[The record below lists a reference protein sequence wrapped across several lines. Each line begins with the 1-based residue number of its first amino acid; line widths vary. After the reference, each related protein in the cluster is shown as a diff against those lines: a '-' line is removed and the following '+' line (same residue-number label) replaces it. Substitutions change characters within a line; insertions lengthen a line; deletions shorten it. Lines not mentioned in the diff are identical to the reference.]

1 MYTWLVD
8 HDNAPLCR
16 DPKIAVLGGD
26 PSEWAEDIIEPWRF
40 RIAPREHVFYDLV
53 TPFLQRIGIEEH
65 IAHVILT
72 KKNSDRHSVLVT
84 LDFLQIDGPSVLV
97 RFATA
102 LPQEC
107 TLADVA
113 IAVPLL
119 DSFMLNEIQWEFP
132 TLQNNN
138 QPFRTRHGMG
148 IHIKILP
155 DGIAQEPQQDVSSL
169 LQITTIDHTLQL
181 EARDLVR
188 AHQILSERPQKGT
201 VTCSLTEEFLAFVQ
215 AASTATEGVTA
226 AVDDVPDGLRSQPQ
240 WVQDIWEKWVDSFG
254 GVAEDPQRGP
264 RLETWFMNPR
274 RWTRC
279 RTPRIVVLSINFH
292 QWERELLAAWY
303 DRADVALPTNF
314 AVVFPTPDDADR
326 SVQEQIIIEQQP
338 EPFSKSLVMTLYDTA
353 IDFGAPHSVAIVLS
367 DRLDLRG
374 AVTMMEYSEICPP
387 ERLQNECSLWLGHI
401 AIRPDQTVNVR
412 TGNAFK
418 LLVKH
423 GIEISISELL
433 SMSDHRLRQE
443 LQSAISGSIFRRP
456 NVQGFQADAF
466 STGNPG
472 SSRDVAPRQQDD
484 YPPDWL
490 NSLQEVFDR
499 QAFVENSDE
508 GAVIYVHVWFVHGVS
523 RTRSDTPAVV
533 RLDRD
538 SAWWRSEII
547 FPWRD
552 DTERGVATSL
562 HFVDPVPP
570 KEPWQSQVA
579 HILVSQGVSE
589 DQVPVV
595 VSTRSATRDGIRLAH
610 EARIVNKFS
619 SANDLS
625 GYDRSSSSNTHC
637 LVSRGRLNFPSDHT
651 VQIGHGD
658 GIIVQQF
665 VLPEVEGPLGASE
678 SAHDTLAN
686 DHNASMMEEEVS
698 PIVHASVDESLLG
711 EVDEESLMQG
721 LQSFQNVQ
729 PASESETAA
738 SSNHQPHAC
747 AIDIAAQEV
756 GEQNG
761 FQFNAQAAAF
771 QPGQPLPLWAQVIED
786 IYHTWDFAAFSWQ
799 GEERSAQFMTW
810 FVAPEANRKL
820 CRIGRAAI
828 LLADFWNWK
837 ERLRQVWINEIDPNV
852 DFEIVFVQPPP
863 AFVDERNVG
872 HIILIQHNAPA
883 WASVLITVFDPYLS
897 SNAPFQLVASVPE
910 HLVLHQLLP
919 PAGYPVEIAHHTIC
933 TFRLRNHMFT
943 ANEGCRPSDG
953 DSFDIVFQG
962 YGSMPPADRGDEG
975 GAPNFLQLSARVRKA
990 STYEA
995 NPDVKDDRREST
1007 GKKVI
1012 EIAQHIRD
1020 EKKDILGIPFTLDV
1034 ANKAARAHGM
1044 SIVFCVWELN
1054 GGNTDI
1060 LTFPTVSFE
1069 TTEAILRFKTKFGL
1083 FADCSP
1089 LFPVNYT
1096 RSEWDFRP
1104 GDWHVGS
1111 FVQPSTCSAVVVC
1124 IAYGKQGAHATA
1136 KTLPIHCQV
1145 NLLRNVLGTKFG
1157 SFVRINGSIVQ
1168 QSATLHHGD
1177 VVEFQVAEQVASL
1190 PLNRTQKR
1198 VQICLDASLQFG
1210 SSSFIEE
1217 EDAIEV
1223 LPLTN
1228 VRTSLQAEDAWIFKL
1243 IPEGLNLHK
1252 MTYEALHQQ
1261 QDLVS
1266 SGTDTLELYVDG
1278 ATHGD
1283 LSAWAVVAVSWSD
1296 QGRSFQGCIGGVTE
1310 LHSGSNRWI
1319 GADKHT
1325 NIDAEI
1331 TAMVVATA
1339 FAYFGST
1346 ERNIVIR
1353 PDLAL
1358 SNKFLKSDS
1367 ITQQGSVVAR
1377 VLHVLGQTLPTN
1389 VAVSEIRAHCGDPW
1403 NELADSVAKWVAR
1416 SGQSIGSVPWGL
1428 LHELASSPSMLK
1440 WEWLRSEKE
1449 AYSFTMPQRHDD
1461 AVWQPEKSLRRV
1473 GVHVEPSLNRPDEL
1487 QIQFKVATY
1496 NGLALTD
1503 EDQSGPLR
1511 GSRSARL
1518 DIQFNSHGLALIGI
1532 QEARTLQG
1540 CKVSENYKIFASGF
1554 QQCGKSKHYGCELWV
1569 HRKLPLCHLPDGKKV
1584 CLNDCKITVRISQA
1598 RLLIVRIEGPI
1609 DFHVVVAHAPCVSPT
1624 RPLDLVQE
1632 WWTELS
1638 DNLTKFDSRSVL
1650 MLVDANAPLADRDT
1664 KFFLA

>member
-1 MYTWLVD
+1 
-8 HDNAPLCR
+8 
-16 DPKIAVLGGD
+16 
-26 PSEWAEDIIEPWRF
+26 
-40 RIAPREHVFYDLV
+40 
-53 TPFLQRIGIEEH
+53 
-65 IAHVILT
+65 
-72 KKNSDRHSVLVT
+72 
-84 LDFLQIDGPSVLV
+84 
-97 RFATA
+97 
-102 LPQEC
+102 
-107 TLADVA
+107 
-113 IAVPLL
+113 
-119 DSFMLNEIQWEFP
+119 
-132 TLQNNN
+132 
-138 QPFRTRHGMG
+138 
-148 IHIKILP
+148 
-155 DGIAQEPQQDVSSL
+155 
-169 LQITTIDHTLQL
+169 
-181 EARDLVR
+181 
-188 AHQILSERPQKGT
+188 
-201 VTCSLTEEFLAFVQ
+201 
-215 AASTATEGVTA
+215 
-226 AVDDVPDGLRSQPQ
+226 
-240 WVQDIWEKWVDSFG
+240 
-254 GVAEDPQRGP
+254 
-264 RLETWFMNPR
+264 
-274 RWTRC
+274 
-279 RTPRIVVLSINFH
+279 
-292 QWERELLAAWY
+292 
-303 DRADVALPTNF
+303 
-314 AVVFPTPDDADR
+314 
-326 SVQEQIIIEQQP
+326 
-338 EPFSKSLVMTLYDTA
+338 
-353 IDFGAPHSVAIVLS
+353 
-367 DRLDLRG
+367 
-374 AVTMMEYSEICPP
+374 
-387 ERLQNECSLWLGHI
+387 
-401 AIRPDQTVNVR
+401 
-412 TGNAFK
+412 
-418 LLVKH
+418 
-423 GIEISISELL
+423 
-433 SMSDHRLRQE
+433 
-443 LQSAISGSIFRRP
+443 
-456 NVQGFQADAF
+456 
-466 STGNPG
+466 
-472 SSRDVAPRQQDD
+472 
-484 YPPDWL
+484 
-490 NSLQEVFDR
+490 
-499 QAFVENSDE
+499 
-508 GAVIYVHVWFVHGVS
+508 
-523 RTRSDTPAVV
+523 
-533 RLDRD
+533 
-538 SAWWRSEII
+538 
-547 FPWRD
+547 
-552 DTERGVATSL
+552 
-562 HFVDPVPP
+562 
-570 KEPWQSQVA
+570 
-579 HILVSQGVSE
+579 
-589 DQVPVV
+589 
-595 VSTRSATRDGIRLAH
+595 
-610 EARIVNKFS
+610 
-619 SANDLS
+619 
-625 GYDRSSSSNTHC
+625 
-637 LVSRGRLNFPSDHT
+637 
-651 VQIGHGD
+651 
-658 GIIVQQF
+658 
-665 VLPEVEGPLGASE
+665 
-678 SAHDTLAN
+678 
-686 DHNASMMEEEVS
+686 
-698 PIVHASVDESLLG
+698 
-711 EVDEESLMQG
+711 
-721 LQSFQNVQ
+721 
-729 PASESETAA
+729 
-738 SSNHQPHAC
+738 
-747 AIDIAAQEV
+747 
-756 GEQNG
+756 
-761 FQFNAQAAAF
+761 
-771 QPGQPLPLWAQVIED
+771 
-786 IYHTWDFAAFSWQ
+786 
-799 GEERSAQFMTW
+799 MTW
-810 FVAPEANRKL
+810 FVSPEANRKL

-837 ERLRQVWINEIDPNV
+837 ERLRQVWIDEIDPNV

-872 HIILIQHNAPA
+872 HIILIQHNALA

-1223 LPLTN
+1223 LPLTT

-1664 KFFLA
+1664 KFFWHD